1 MKRRS
6 FTRKLPTI
14 VGNVVDNSN
23 PMRKKI
29 DKKHQKKLDINE
41 KVTGEKFRKWAGVNS
56 VNITIYDIKLTR

>member
-41 KVTGEKFRKWAGVNS
+41 KVTG
-56 VNITIYDIKLTR
+56 